1 MFSFAVAQEIPRGM
15 WFSMKGPMFSPVR
28 DAILLQVGVL
38 LEGASQLQVVDEA
51 DEELF
56 YQCSRRGCC
65 HCGKSRQKKR
75 LEELKELEKLVGG
88 GVEGRY
94 RGFQPIT

>member
-15 WFSMKGPMFSPVR
+15 WCSMKGLMFSP
-28 DAILLQVGVL
+28 VGVL
-38 LEGASQLQVVDEA
+38 LEGAGQLQVVDEQ
-51 DEELF
+51 LF
-56 YQCSRRGCC
+56 YQCSRCGCC

-75 LEELKELEKLVGG
+75 LEELKELEKMVGG

>member
-15 WFSMKGPMFSPVR
+15 WCSMKRPMFSPVR

-38 LEGASQLQVVDEA
+38 LEGASQLQVVDE
-51 DEELF
+51 ELF
-56 YQCSRRGCC
+56 YQCSRCGCC

-75 LEELKELEKLVGG
+75 LEELKELEKMVGG